1 VTLLRSAI
9 DHGMIF
15 DDRLHFDRDLAAL
28 GGYGPF
34 EELLRP
40 AD

>member
-1 VTLLRSAI
+1 
-9 DHGMIF
+9 MIF

-28 GGYGPF
+28 RGYKPF
-34 EELLRP
+34 DELLRP